1 MNSICFA
8 AERFSA
14 AASALIFSKSFE
26 LMRSVKRVSSSCGQ
40 GFLSIFLTRASLRQY
55 DVIITSRNKK
65 VKHPIDTTLV
75 TCYNDGKKGGVN
87 MVSCKVRFTLRLPGE
102 LFERLGQLAEQRGVS
117 LNSLVLTALWSFFE
131 QGKEQK

>member
-1 MNSICFA
+1 
-8 AERFSA
+8 
-14 AASALIFSKSFE
+14 
-26 LMRSVKRVSSSCGQ
+26 
-40 GFLSIFLTRASLRQY
+40 
-55 DVIITSRNKK
+55 
-65 VKHPIDTTLV
+65 
-75 TCYNDGKKGGVN
+75 